1 MPQVLQSLLRSALLG
16 AGRVVFILGPAD
28 AETREANARVVL
40 SQEAKSLMRAY
51 EAFEKF
57 KHSGALIPPDHV
69 LRAQRERSREIES
82 WGSPIGEEKTLLRMT
97 DAVIKTLASRGYPPE
112 TLPIMAEQITWIFHV
127 YSGVSHGFAWPRLVP
142 GSQSMPGALP
152 LRTVFGSVGSAH
164 RGRGSQWP
172 PEGRSSLSL
181 GCGRQHTES
190 ARSNRSGGP
199 SRTRRSPSTPGP
211 PHRSPRRDPRASP
224 PVAKLRRSLSRRK
237 PWPRRM
243 NGSRPRSLVL
253 TMVT

>member
-1 MPQVLQSLLRSALLG
+1 MAVINLVGERRDALPSDVGSFGAPGSQILDLVEHLPDPPVDIKLSIVGSLDSARGCLAQIAVLVSDGIPTMPQVLQSLLRSALLG

-97 DAVIKTLASRGYPPE
+97 DVVIKTLASRGYPPE
-112 TLPIMAEQITWIFHV
+112 TLPIMAEQINWIFHV
-127 YSGVSHGFAWPRLVP
+127 YSGVSHGFGWPRLVP
-142 GSQSMPGALP
+142 GSQSMPGHFLSELFLVA
-152 LRTVFGSVGSAH
+152 SVAH
-164 RGRGSQWP
+164 IAVEVVSDRLKAG
-172 PEGRSSLSL
+172 
-181 GCGRQHTES
+181 
-190 ARSNRSGGP
+190 A
-199 SRTRRSPSTPGP
+199 
-211 PHRSPRRDPRASP
+211 A
-224 PVAKLRRSLSRRK
+224 
-237 PWPRRM
+237 
-243 NGSRPRSLVL
+243 
-253 TMVT
+253 